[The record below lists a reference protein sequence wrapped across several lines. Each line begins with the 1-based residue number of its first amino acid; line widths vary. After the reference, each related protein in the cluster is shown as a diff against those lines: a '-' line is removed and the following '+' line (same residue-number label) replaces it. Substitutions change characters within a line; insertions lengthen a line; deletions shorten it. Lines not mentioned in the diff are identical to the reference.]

1 MVQVAAALLF
11 ASAAGMGVL
20 VILAMLRTN
29 GDAIL
34 SALAGEGA
42 FPHGSSPQTGPAA
55 TVVPL
60 RRRDM
65 SRGVRTPVRVQPLI
79 SRAA

>member
-11 ASAAGMGVL
+11 ASAAGLGVL

-42 FPHGSSPQTGPAA
+42 FPHGSSPRPAR
-55 TVVPL
+55 P
-60 RRRDM
+60 RPSCRY
-65 SRGVRTPVRVQPLI
+65 
-79 SRAA
+79 AAAACREAFAPRFAFNR

>member
-1 MVQVAAALLF
+1 MIQVAAALLF
-11 ASAAGMGVL
+11 AAAATLGMM
-20 VILAMLRTN
+20 VILAMFRTN

-34 SALAGEGA
+34 SALAGDGA
-42 FPHGSSPQTGPAA
+42 FPHADAPLSGPAV

-60 RRRDM
+60 RRRDAPR
-65 SRGVRTPVRVQPLI
+65 SVRAPVRVQAGF